1 MKLYFVIALVFGI
14 GLIGSAFGHQ
24 CIECKDFD
32 YESEGEHCEEIP
44 VACDESWQ
52 SQKYCMLEVHD
63 EGARIYRRGC
73 MPNERK
79 CNPGEIVDVRSQLDK
94 QYNLKTYYGCC
105 EGDLCNAPKRL
116 SASKLMSSANKLN
129 WKISSANK
137 LTSKNVLFT
146 SILLGLVISAA
157 SWMFNWVIWWSED
170 QKLSISLQNN
180 LHVVNKK
187 SFFFVADDSVSIH
200 TYMQQLLLKR
210 YY

>member
-24 CIECKDFD
+24 CIECIDFD
-32 YESEGEHCEEIP
+32 YTDMDGEQCEEIP
-44 VACDESWQ
+44 VACDKSWQ
-52 SQKYCMLEVHD
+52 SQKYCMLKIHD
-63 EGARIYRRGC
+63 EGISGQVYRRGC
-73 MPNERK
+73 MPNEWK

-105 EGDLCNAPKRL
+105 EGNLCNTPKRL

-137 LTSKNVLFT
+137 LTSKNVLFA

-157 SWMFNWVIWWSED
+157 SWMFN
-170 QKLSISLQNN
+170 
-180 LHVVNKK
+180 
-187 SFFFVADDSVSIH
+187 
-200 TYMQQLLLKR
+200 
-210 YY
+210 